1 MNMKQKIRII
11 EKKLLKFFKDEDRIH
26 KDKRDQ
32 EQSSKPK
39 TDKG

>member
-1 MNMKQKIRII
+1 MNMKQKIKII

-32 EQSSKPK
+32 KQSQEPK
-39 TDKG
+39 ADKG